1 MPALLIDGKA
11 AAAAVCAENI
21 EKCSELTAKF
31 GRKPGLAVVLIG
43 NDPASQ
49 VYVAAKVRK
58 CGETGIYSE
67 KIVLPQEAT
76 RMQVLDVIAQLNKN
90 PQIDGILVQF
100 PPPPQIDEQEVILA
114 IDPRKDVDCFHP
126 YNTGRMF
133 SGDTSG
139 FLPCTPWGVMRLLKH
154 YDIRT
159 SGKKAVVLG
168 RSNIV
173 GKPMAVLLA
182 NKGVDCTVEL
192 CHSRTADLEKELKSA
207 DIIVA
212 AIGKPEFVKASMVKE
227 GAVVIDVGINRI
239 PDASAQKGYRI
250 VGDVAFQEVSEKASA
265 ITPVPGGVGPMT
277 IAMLMRNTLRGMEIN
292 HGTASEKASC

>member
-1 MPALLIDGKA
+1 MAAFIIDGKA
-11 AAAAVCAENI
+11 VAAAVSEENTAKCA
-21 EKCSELTAKF
+21 ELTAKY

-43 NDPASQ
+43 DDPASQ
-49 VYVAAKVRK
+49 VYVSSKVRK
-58 CGETGIYSE
+58 CGETGIRSE

-90 PQIDGILVQF
+90 PLIDGILVQF

-133 SGDTSG
+133 SGDVSG
-139 FLPCTPWGVMRLLKH
+139 FLPCTPWGIMQLLKH
-154 YDIRT
+154 YRIPT
-159 SGKKAVVLG
+159 AGKKAVVLG

-173 GKPMAVLLA
+173 GKPMMSLLS
-182 NKGVDCTVEL
+182 NKGVDCTVTL
-192 CHSRTADLEKELKSA
+192 CHSRTLNLDDELRSA
-207 DIIVA
+207 DIIIA
-212 AIGKPEFVKASMVKE
+212 AIGKPEFVKGSMVKE

-239 PDASAQKGYRI
+239 PDVSAPKGYRI
-250 VGDVAFQEVSEKASA
+250 VGDVAFQEVAEKASA

-292 HGTASEKASC
+292 HGMVTA